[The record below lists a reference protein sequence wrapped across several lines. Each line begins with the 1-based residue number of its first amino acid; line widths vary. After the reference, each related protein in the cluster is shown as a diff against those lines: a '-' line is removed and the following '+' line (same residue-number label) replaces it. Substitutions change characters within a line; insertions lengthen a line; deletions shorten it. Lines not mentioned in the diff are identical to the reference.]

1 MKVDSLNNTDSFRKE
16 DSSVEDYI
24 SLLKPRV
31 MILAI
36 FSSICGLIL
45 APGNIH
51 PFLSFV
57 AIICISMG
65 AGASGAI
72 NMWYDK
78 DIDSLM
84 NRTKNRP
91 VPRGAIFSSNAL
103 GFGVVLGLL
112 SVLLLG
118 LATNYFAAFLLA
130 SSIIFYILIYTM
142 WLKRRT
148 HHNIVIGGAA
158 GAFPPVIG
166 WVCVTGELSLYPI
179 LLFLTI
185 FFWTPPHF
193 WALSLYK
200 DVEYSKANIPMLPV
214 VKGQKET
221 KQQILFYSLILF
233 FVSLLP
239 YYYGFAEEQ
248 FLVFGTIINLILL
261 LFSYRILVCDDNNTE
276 KKASELFKFSILY
289 LYFYFIILVVEKLTK
304 G

>member
-1 MKVDSLNNTDSFRKE
+1 
-16 DSSVEDYI
+16 
-24 SLLKPRV
+24 
-31 MILAI
+31 
-36 FSSICGLIL
+36 
-45 APGNIH
+45 
-51 PFLSFV
+51 
-57 AIICISMG
+57 
-65 AGASGAI
+65 
-72 NMWYDK
+72 
-78 DIDSLM
+78 
-84 NRTKNRP
+84 
-91 VPRGAIFSSNAL
+91 
-103 GFGVVLGLL
+103 
-112 SVLLLG
+112 
-118 LATNYFAAFLLA
+118 
-130 SSIIFYILIYTM
+130 M

-166 WVCVTGELSLYPI
+166 WVCVTGELSLYPM

-261 LFSYRILVCDDNNTE
+261 LFSYRILVCDDNNIE

>member
-1 MKVDSLNNTDSFRKE
+1 MKIDSLNNTSEFRKE

-31 MILAI
+31 MVLAI

-72 NMWYDK
+72 NMWYDR

-112 SVLLLG
+112 SILLLG

-130 SSIIFYILIYTM
+130 SSIIFYIFIYTI

-214 VKGQKET
+214 VKGQTET
-221 KQQILFYSLILF
+221 KQQILLYSIILF

-239 YYYGFAEEQ
+239 YYYGFAKEQ
-248 FLVFGTIINLILL
+248 FLVFGILINLIFV
-261 LFSYRILVCDDNNTE
+261 LFSYRILVCNDNKTE

-289 LYFYFIILVVEKLTK
+289 LYFYFIILVVEKFTRV
-304 G
+304 

>member
-1 MKVDSLNNTDSFRKE
+1 
-16 DSSVEDYI
+16 
-24 SLLKPRV
+24 

-91 VPRGAIFSSNAL
+91 VPRGAIFSNNAL

-130 SSIIFYILIYTM
+130 SSIIFYILIYTI

-158 GAFPPVIG
+158 SIPTSNWLGLCYWRVKPVSNVIIF
-166 WVCVTGELSLYPI
+166 SYF
-179 LLFLTI
+179 FLDT
-185 FFWTPPHF
+185 TSF

-221 KQQILFYSLILF
+221 KQQILIYSLILF

-239 YYYGFAEEQ
+239 YYYGFAKEQ
-248 FLVFGTIINLILL
+248 FLVFGILINLIFL
-261 LFSYRILVCDDNNTE
+261 LFSYRILVCDNNNTE
-276 KKASELFKFSILY
+276 KSL
-289 LYFYFIILVVEKLTK
+289 
-304 G
+304 

>member
-1 MKVDSLNNTDSFRKE
+1 MGVNTLKQESDFRKE

-31 MILAI
+31 MALAV
-36 FSSICGLIL
+36 FSSVCGLIL
-45 APGNIH
+45 APGYIH
-51 PFLSFV
+51 PFLGFV

-91 VPRGAIFSSNAL
+91 VPKGVILSKNAL
-103 GFGVVLGLL
+103 GFGSILAVI

-118 LATNYFAAFLLA
+118 LTTNYFAALLLA
-130 SSIIFYILIYTM
+130 SSILFYIVIYTM

-148 HHNIVIGGAA
+148 HYNIVIGGAA

-166 WVCVTGELSLYPI
+166 WVCVTGEISLYPC

-221 KQQILFYSLILF
+221 KLQIFLYSLLLF
-233 FVSLLP
+233 FISLLP
-239 YYYGFAEEQ
+239 YYFHLVSIW
-248 FLVFGTIINLILL
+248 FLSLAVLLNIFFVIL
-261 LFSYRILVCDDNNTE
+261 SYRILIENINIE
-276 KKASELFKFSILY
+276 KRASSLFKYSIIYLY
-289 LYFYFIILVVEKLTK
+289 LYFVILVITN
-304 G
+304 

>member
-1 MKVDSLNNTDSFRKE
+1 MKVDSLNNTDEFRKE

-91 VPRGAIFSSNAL
+91 VPRGAIFSNNAL
-103 GFGVVLGLL
+103 GF
-112 SVLLLG
+112 
-118 LATNYFAAFLLA
+118 
-130 SSIIFYILIYTM
+130 
-142 WLKRRT
+142 
-148 HHNIVIGGAA
+148 
-158 GAFPPVIG
+158 
-166 WVCVTGELSLYPI
+166 
-179 LLFLTI
+179 
-185 FFWTPPHF
+185 
-193 WALSLYK
+193 
-200 DVEYSKANIPMLPV
+200 
-214 VKGQKET
+214 
-221 KQQILFYSLILF
+221 
-233 FVSLLP
+233 
-239 YYYGFAEEQ
+239 
-248 FLVFGTIINLILL
+248 
-261 LFSYRILVCDDNNTE
+261 
-276 KKASELFKFSILY
+276 ELF
-289 LYFYFIILVVEKLTK
+289 
-304 G
+304 

>member
-130 SSIIFYILIYTM
+130 SSIIFYILINISSLLSDNIYIS
-142 WLKRRT
+142 LKS
-148 HHNIVIGGAA
+148 
-158 GAFPPVIG
+158 
-166 WVCVTGELSLYPI
+166 SLFY
-179 LLFLTI
+179 FRFI
-185 FFWTPPHF
+185 FFAF
-193 WALSLYK
+193 VIAIL
-200 DVEYSKANIPMLPV
+200 V
-214 VKGQKET
+214 QKIKED
-221 KQQILFYSLILF
+221 
-233 FVSLLP
+233 
-239 YYYGFAEEQ
+239 
-248 FLVFGTIINLILL
+248 INLLSWFVNI
-261 LFSYRILVCDDNNTE
+261 
-276 KKASELFKFSILY
+276 
-289 LYFYFIILVVEKLTK
+289 FYFILSCKLIK
-304 G
+304 S

>member
-31 MILAI
+31 MILAV

-103 GFGVVLGLL
+103 GFGIVLGLL

-166 WVCVTGELSLYPI
+166 WVCVTGELSLYPM

-193 WALSLYK
+193 WALALYK

-221 KQQILFYSLILF
+221 KQQILLYSLILF

-239 YYYGFAEEQ
+239 YYYGFAKEQ
-248 FLVFGTIINLILL
+248 FLVFGAIINIIFL
-261 LFSYRILVCDDNNTE
+261 LFSYRILVCDDSSTE

>member
-166 WVCVTGELSLYPI
+166 WVCVTGELSLYPM

>member
-1 MKVDSLNNTDSFRKE
+1 VKVDSLNNTDSFRKE

-31 MILAI
+31 MILAV

-103 GFGVVLGLL
+103 GFGIVLGLL

-166 WVCVTGELSLYPI
+166 WVCVTGELSLYPM

-193 WALSLYK
+193 WALALYK

-221 KQQILFYSLILF
+221 KQQILLYSLILF

-239 YYYGFAEEQ
+239 YYYGFAKEQ
-248 FLVFGTIINLILL
+248 FLVFGAIINIIFL
-261 LFSYRILVCDDNNTE
+261 LFSYRILVCDDSSTE

>member
-1 MKVDSLNNTDSFRKE
+1 
-16 DSSVEDYI
+16 
-24 SLLKPRV
+24 
-31 MILAI
+31 
-36 FSSICGLIL
+36 
-45 APGNIH
+45 
-51 PFLSFV
+51 
-57 AIICISMG
+57 MG

-91 VPRGAIFSSNAL
+91 VPRGAIFSNNAL

-221 KQQILFYSLILF
+221 KLQILLYSLILF
-233 FVSLLP
+233 CVSLLP
-239 YYYGFAEEQ
+239 YYYGFAKEQ
-248 FLVFGTIINLILL
+248 FLVFGILINLIFL

-289 LYFYFIILVVEKLTK
+289 LYFYFIILVVEKLT
-304 G
+304 